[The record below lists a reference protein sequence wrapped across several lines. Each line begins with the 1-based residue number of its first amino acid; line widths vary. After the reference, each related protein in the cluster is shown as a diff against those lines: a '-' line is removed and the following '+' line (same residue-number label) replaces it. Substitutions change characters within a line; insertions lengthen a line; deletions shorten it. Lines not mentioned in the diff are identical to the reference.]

1 MTDKQLTDH
10 GPLVANTVWLG
21 LGQALAGYRSGDTP
35 GGILRPIRYVAARC
49 ADGVRG
55 SICYG

>member
-1 MTDKQLTDH
+1 MTEKQFTDH
-10 GPLVANTVWLG
+10 GPLGANTARLG
-21 LGQALAGYRSGDTP
+21 LVQALAGYRSGNTP
-35 GGILRPIRYVAARC
+35 GGILPPIRYVTARC